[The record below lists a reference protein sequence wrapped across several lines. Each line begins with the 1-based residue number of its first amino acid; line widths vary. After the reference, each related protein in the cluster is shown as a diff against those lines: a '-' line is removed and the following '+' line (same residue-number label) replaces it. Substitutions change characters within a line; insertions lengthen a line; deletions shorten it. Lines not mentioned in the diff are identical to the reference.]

1 MKNHYQAFSALAG
14 LGLLAMIG
22 SGSAKADTI
31 QQCENIGR
39 PANYLTVQTNVD
51 DLSCYTKKAIRY
63 STPAQGLTI
72 LKPQELSS
80 FKLPYWAVTTV
91 NESAAGNSYII
102 NQVRDGLVACADG
115 PRPSYDYFSVANG
128 KIGNCGH
135 LSESVGNSVR
145 YGKVFFLTINT
156 TDSVNRVSVQL
167 NSSNPSASVLNYI
180 VRTTATLNGNTS
192 SASKQGYTT
201 NGIFRLE
208 DVAPSLVS
216 QAQQGASFRF
226 EVEVFAGQTSVSKE
240 TVTADGSRLVAPTTV
255 APLWCATCNGSIRKP
270 TSGEVALQSGQSLPM
285 NQPIYRGSYKLVFQG
300 DGNLVVYGAGDSVKW
315 ASYSQ
320 NQGGDTAVMQTDG
333 NLVIY
338 ANGRAIWNAGTYN
351 NAGAYL
357 VFQDNGE
364 LAVVRP

>member
-14 LGLLAMIG
+14 FGLLAMIG

-39 PANYLTVQTNVD
+39 PANYLTVQTNIA

-91 NESAAGNSYII
+91 NESASGDSFVI
-102 NQVRDGLVACADG
+102 NQVRDGLEACVDG

-128 KIGNCGH
+128 KTPNCGR
-135 LSESVGNSVR
+135 LSQSTGNSVK
-145 YGKVFFLTINT
+145 YGKVFFL
-156 TDSVNRVSVQL
+156 SVISGSPVDRLSVQL
-167 NSSNPSASVLNYI
+167 NSGNPSASVVNYI
-180 VRTTATLNGNTS
+180 VRTTATLNGNTTS
-192 SASKQGYTT
+192 VSKQGYTT
-201 NGIFRLE
+201 NGVFRLE

-216 QAQQGASFRF
+216 QAQQGASIKF

-240 TVTADGSRLVAPTTV
+240 SVTIAGSRLVAPTTV
-255 APLWCATCNGSIRKP
+255 APLWCATCNGAIRKP

-300 DGNLVVYGAGDSVKW
+300 DGNLVVYGANDSVKW

-338 ANGRAIWNAGTYN
+338 ANGRALWNSGTYN

-357 VFQDNGE
+357 VFQDNGD